1 MLAGQ
6 FLHGQL
12 PSFLM
17 GSSRGSKFEGED
29 TGTALKQSA
38 PLTRCSAKADL
49 GNLHGKEHDSQ
60 GPVWGD
66 SGQLEK
72 AALRRCGVTRSC
84 LRSLKSLVKK
94 DAPAEE

>member
-49 GNLHGKEHDSQ
+49 GNLHGKEHDSSRASVGGQ
-60 GPVWGD
+60 WTVREGRTKEVWSD
-66 SGQLEK
+66 PKLSTVFEVP
-72 AALRRCGVTRSC
+72 C
-84 LRSLKSLVKK
+84 
-94 DAPAEE
+94 